1 MKSTNQIEKL
11 WKNSDIY
18 LDNYILYI
26 RGEHVMNSDENI
38 LMKEMTEILKN
49 CDGKIVEAGYGMGI
63 SAKYLDS
70 YENIKTHTIVEANK
84 YVYDNLINYANTVK
98 NTEIIPVF
106 DLFEN
111 WILKESNESYD
122 GVFFD
127 TYPINCKGPRFDDST
142 IKNFKEIYR
151 ILKFGGLFTF
161 YDNYVYDINLIK
173 KHLIEVGFLEEN
185 IKFKYCSI
193 PDPNISHFKIY
204 DIKK

>member
-1 MKSTNQIEKL
+1 MEED
-11 WKNSDIY
+11 WKNSPIHLLNDVLFIGGN
-18 LDNYILYI
+18 D
-26 RGEHVMNSDENI
+26 VMLTYENI
-38 LMKEMTEILKN
+38 IMKEMAEILKN

-70 YENIKTHTIVEANK
+70 YKNIKTHVIVEANK

-98 NTEIIPVF
+98 DKDIIPVF
-106 DLFEN
+106 DFFEN

-127 TYPINCKGPRFDDST
+127 TFPINCKGPNFDDFT
-142 IKNFKEIYR
+142 IRNFKEIYR

-161 YDNYVYDINLIK
+161 YDHYIYDINLIK
-173 KHLIEVGFLEEN
+173 KQLIEVGFLEEN
-185 IKFKYCSI
+185 IKFKYCSG
-193 PDPNISHFKIY
+193 PNSLSKFKIY

>member
-1 MKSTNQIEKL
+1 MEED
-11 WKNSDIY
+11 WKNSPIY
-18 LDNYILYI
+18 LLNDVLFIN
-26 RGEHVMNSDENI
+26 RRPVMPTDENI
-38 LMKEMTEILKN
+38 IMKEMAEILKN

-70 YENIKTHTIVEANK
+70 YKNIKTHTIVEANK

-106 DLFEN
+106 DFFEN

-127 TYPINCKGPRFDDST
+127 TYPINCKEGPNFDDFT
-142 IKNFKEIYR
+142 IRNFKEIYR

-161 YDNYVYDINLIK
+161 YDHYVYDINLIK
-173 KHLIEVGFLEEN
+173 KQLIEVGFLEEN
-185 IKFKYCSI
+185 IKFKYCSG
-193 PDPNISHFKIY
+193 PGPYFSQFKIY